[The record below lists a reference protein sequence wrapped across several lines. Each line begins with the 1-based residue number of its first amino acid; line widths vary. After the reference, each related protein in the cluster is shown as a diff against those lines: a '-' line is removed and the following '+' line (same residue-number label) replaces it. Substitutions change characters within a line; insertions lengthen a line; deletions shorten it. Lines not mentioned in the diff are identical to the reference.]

1 MYMKSYNLQ
10 SISRPNLIMQDS
22 LESLRFRQI
31 EVTFMYK
38 SYPFTLGLND
48 GLKFKLNVN
57 WNKFE

>member
-1 MYMKSYNLQ
+1 
-10 SISRPNLIMQDS
+10 MQDS